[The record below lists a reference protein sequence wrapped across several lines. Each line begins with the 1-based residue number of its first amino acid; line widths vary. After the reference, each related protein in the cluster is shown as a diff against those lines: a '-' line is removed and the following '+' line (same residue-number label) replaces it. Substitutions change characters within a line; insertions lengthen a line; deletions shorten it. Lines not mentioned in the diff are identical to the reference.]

1 MNSRTVTTI
10 VLAVV
15 LMIIVMGVAAALTF
29 TGMAGQNKWTLS
41 EGWTYAAPS
50 VMSMKMTNLTGRST
64 SELFVQAGN
73 SILIFDDRG
82 KKIFEKSFPG
92 TLASSMGDVDGDEV
106 QDVLAYYATQSASFV
121 EAINAAD
128 GETIWQTNVEGLG
141 AAGRAAVVDFSGA
154 GQVGMVIGD
163 MRGKLVALSPTG
175 EELWRYDAAFASD
188 LRGLDNVKAGQ
199 SQLVAAADL
208 NGKVVALDGAGKVAW
223 TFNVPGGLRR
233 LRTEEVLGPG
243 QSAALLGSE
252 SGTLHVLNGG
262 TGQATWT
269 ANLGQPVAE
278 IRLAELDGDA
288 GTRELVLGGTR
299 NGVWAYDQNGKRL
312 FSASVPGEKTKITE
326 IVSMDAEGTG
336 GRHVVAI
343 GDEYGEV
350 SFFDADGHK
359 LLGKSYSAPINRI
372 ATGKIGNE
380 RQYIVADASQ
390 VRALKLSKEIAPFW
404 YTPLLGGLLACVAI
418 AVAAFVIGSMKPAPT
433 LQISAEQ
440 MTVEAQKARR
450 IMLHES
456 INDLKRMQQAGEVPS
471 QAYLARLK
479 DLREQL
485 ADSEAR
491 LIKLGVPLQ
500 AETITCP
507 HCGGKLELGTDR
519 CEYCGQTVLT

>member
-1 MNSRTVTTI
+1 MSSRTVTTI
-10 VLAVV
+10 VLSVV
-15 LMIIVMGVAAALTF
+15 LMIIVMGVAAAVTF
-29 TGMAGQNKWTLS
+29 TGTAGRDKWELS
-41 EGWTYAAPS
+41 AGWSYSAPS
-50 VMSMKMTNLTGRST
+50 VMSMKMTNLTGPNT

-73 SILIFDDRG
+73 SILIFDAAG
-82 KKIFEKSFPG
+82 EKIFEKSFPG

-106 QDVLAYYATQSASFV
+106 QDILAYYATQWVSFV

-128 GETIWQTNVEGLG
+128 GETIWQVNVEGLG
-141 AAGRAAVVDFSGA
+141 EVGRAAVVDFTGT
-154 GQVGMVIGD
+154 GLVGLVIGD
-163 MRGKLVALSPTG
+163 MQGQLVALSPQG
-175 EELWRYDAAFASD
+175 EEMWRYNAGFASD
-188 LRGLDNVKAGQ
+188 LRGLDNIKTGQ
-199 SQLVAAADL
+199 AQLVAAAEL
-208 NGKVVALDGAGKVAW
+208 SGKVVALDGTGKVAW
-223 TFNVPGGLRR
+223 TFTVPGGLRR

-243 QSAALLGSE
+243 QSAVLLGSE
-252 SGTLHVLNGG
+252 SGTLYVLDGS
-262 TGQATWT
+262 TGQGVWT

-299 NGVWAYDQNGKRL
+299 NGVWAYDQRGSRL

-326 IVSMDAEGTG
+326 IVSLDAEGAG
-336 GRHVVAI
+336 GRHIVAI

-359 LLGKSYSAPINRI
+359 LLGKSYSAPINRM
-372 ATGKIGNE
+372 ATGKIGGE

-390 VRALKLSKEIAPFW
+390 VRALRLSKESAPFW

-433 LQISAEQ
+433 LQIGAEQ

-471 QAYLARLK
+471 EAYLARLK
-479 DLREQL
+479 DLRAQL

-491 LIKLGVPLQ
+491 LIQLGVPLQ

-507 HCGGKLELGTDR
+507 HCGGKLELGSDR
-519 CEYCGQTVLT
+519 CEYCGQTVFT